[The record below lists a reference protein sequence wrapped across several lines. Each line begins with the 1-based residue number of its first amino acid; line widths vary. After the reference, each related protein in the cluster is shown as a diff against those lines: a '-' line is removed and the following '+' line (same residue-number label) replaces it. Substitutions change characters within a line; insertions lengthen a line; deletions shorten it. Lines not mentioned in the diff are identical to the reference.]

1 MYPLGENMTP
11 DKAHCQRHCTSTYF
25 YSYDCAQGFDE
36 LYQID
41 SLLNQKFTK
50 FWQKVADYFKGCEY
64 LIAYDLINEPWVGN
78 QIRNPALLIP
88 GVA

>member
-1 MYPLGENMTP
+1 MYPLGKNMTP
-11 DKAHCQRHCTSTYF
+11 DKAHCQRHCTSKYF

-36 LYQID
+36 LYKID